1 MYFMYVGSGMS
12 SRSTKLFICNTYHN
26 QINGVTRVNGKGQTA
41 SFDNKSSLRLY
52 VMLNQLKFDI
62 ASPSLL

>member
-1 MYFMYVGSGMS
+1 MYFMYVGTS
-12 SRSTKLFICNTYHN
+12 SRSTKLFICNTYHS
-26 QINGVTRVNGKGQTA
+26 QINGVTKVNGKGQTA
-41 SFDNKSSLRLY
+41 SFDKKSSLRLY